1 MDAICRLLEQEK
13 YQDLSYLSLYDSEL
27 KTLCEIKQFLE
38 IPHAVQEL
46 VSAERTPTL
55 TVALPAYEQLLAMF
69 KLFKN
74 NPLDANIIEAIDAS
88 IEKLETYL
96 EKTRNTRVYAIAL
109 MLNPTIKLEWLERNW
124 STEEVEKA
132 KNWLRQSMLE
142 YQKATRTSVQ
152 SNPAPG
158 RCIIQTSSASDA
170 ACAQRA
176 GLSRVMSMMRS
187 LSVPNFSEPPPAE
200 PSSDLVELTNQERE
214 AAQNLEDERIV
225 DTELQKYFAEP
236 LITDEEELADL
247 DIVRHWQSKKHIF
260 RLIYRVSLD
269 VLPVQASSVPSERV
283 FSSAKE
289 TDTLRRSS
297 LSPEMME
304 MLQ

>member
-1 MDAICRLLEQEK
+1 
-13 YQDLSYLSLYDSEL
+13 
-27 KTLCEIKQFLE
+27 
-38 IPHAVQEL
+38 
-46 VSAERTPTL
+46 
-55 TVALPAYEQLLAMF
+55 MF

-96 EKTRNTRVYAIAL
+96 EKTRNTRVYAIVL
-109 MLNPTIKLEWLERNW
+109 SNYSITFNYFMSSKNVTLVLNLTIKLQWLERNW

-214 AAQNLEDERIV
+214 AAQNLEEERIV

-247 DIVRHWQSKKHIF
+247 DIVRHWQ
-260 RLIYRVSLD
+260 VSLD

-304 MLQ
+304 MLQVLKYSFKSERLDFNDEWVAREEELSVVDITSEEFDHLIATGQLEELSRLIALSSSQ